1 MKQNFV
7 CFNNMVHKNT
17 IKFILKHGGF
27 NKIIRATCFFI
38 NDKIKRSNINFE
50 KNKLILGKYEFQT
63 IENDEGISTEL
74 QIYQSHEPLTT
85 HLMIKELKQDM
96 VCLDLGSNIGYYAV
110 IESNIVGQS
119 GKIFAIEP
127 SPVNFPILKVNLE
140 NQKKNNFSTHNIAIG
155 DKNEDM
161 EFIISSKSNWSKI
174 RMNNEKI
181 NPEDKIIK
189 IPVKTLDSFV
199 QENDIKKI
207 DILRMD
213 VEGFEYNIILGAN
226 KILEKFK
233 PKIFVEIHKMYLGKE
248 KTYEIFNNL
257 NNKGYEIKYY
267 IPRIYDSPIIGK
279 LDDIKKI
286 TIDVILNKLDNDTIP
301 DAFQVVLEHTKN

>member
-1 MKQNFV
+1 
-7 CFNNMVHKNT
+7 MVHKNT
-17 IKFILKHGGF
+17 IKFILKDGGLD
-27 NKIIRATCFFI
+27 KIIRTTYFFL
-38 NDKIKRSNINFE
+38 NDKIKRSNIKFK

-63 IENDEGISTEL
+63 IENDKGISTEL
-74 QIYQSHEPLTT
+74 QIYESHEPLTT
-85 HLMIKELKQDM
+85 HLMIKELKENM
-96 VCLDLGSNIGYYAV
+96 VCVDLGSNIGYYAV
-110 IESNIVGQS
+110 IESNIIGES

-127 SPVNFPILKVNLE
+127 SPVNFPILRLNLE
-140 NQKKNNFSTHNIAIG
+140 NQKKNNFLAYNIAIG

-161 EFIISSKSNWSKI
+161 EFIISTKSNWSKI
-174 RMNNEKI
+174 RMNNENI
-181 NPEDKIIK
+181 NSADKIIK

-199 QENDIKKI
+199 IENNITKI

-226 KILEKFK
+226 NVLEKYK

-248 KTYEIFNNL
+248 KTCEIFNDL
-257 NNKGYEIKYY
+257 KNKGYEIKYY

-279 LDDIKKI
+279 LEDIKKI
-286 TIDVILNKLDNDTIP
+286 TINQVLNKLNNDTIP